1 MPANH
6 SCALVDRPVRFV
18 DSEAVL
24 AILKRVTCGWSW
36 TAVSDASEPFLEVRR
51 SGAGF
56 VIDEPERR
64 SFTEPSAVSA
74 ACSLVAILLN
84 RMVEPDPSM
93 LCLHASAVALS
104 GRNFV
109 FPSTHRAGKSTLTAA
124 LAFAGAQIVADDIVP
139 VDCRGDHVGAIVA
152 SGVAPRL
159 RLPLPRALGRR
170 FAFHAW
176 RRKGPDDG
184 HYRYLALPAARLA
197 RFGERRDPSAFV
209 FLERTHGV
217 RPELLAVAPD
227 QAMKILL
234 VQNFG
239 NAAPSDIVLR
249 RMDQLAARC
258 PAFLL
263 RYEMLADASE
273 VLAHLAAT
281 DIAAAHAALRPG
293 TPRVASANDAHI
305 EAELP
310 AGRIVRAEEI
320 VLQPMG
326 DGGAFLADR
335 AGGGI
340 FALDALGAAIWEALA
355 APVAPLDLADELAE
369 AYPEIERTRIEA
381 DLAGLISRLM
391 EKGLARTV

>member
-18 DSEAVL
+18 NSEPVL
-24 AILKRVTCGWSW
+24 AILKRVTSGWSW
-36 TAVSDASEPFLEVRR
+36 TEVSDSCDPFLEVRR
-51 SGAGF
+51 SGAGY

-64 SFTEPSAVSA
+64 IFTEPSAVSA
-74 ACSLVAILLN
+74 ACSLVVILLN

-93 LCLHASAVALS
+93 LCLHASAVSLA
-104 GRNFV
+104 GRDFV

-124 LAFAGAQIVADDIVP
+124 LAFCGARIIADDIVP
-139 VDCRGDHVGAIVA
+139 VDCREGVGALVA

-159 RLPLPRALGRR
+159 RVPLPRALGRR
-170 FAFHAW
+170 FAFDAW
-176 RRKGPDDG
+176 RHKGPDDG
-184 HYRYLALPAARLA
+184 HYRYLALPPARLA
-197 RFGERRDPSAFV
+197 RFGERRDASAFV
-209 FLERTHGV
+209 FLERARGIQ
-217 RPELLAVAPD
+217 PELLVVTPG

-239 NAAPSDIVLR
+239 NAAPSDIVLGR
-249 RMDQLAARC
+249 IDRLAARC

-263 RYEMLADASE
+263 RYESLADARRLLTR
-273 VLAHLAAT
+273 LASA
-281 DIAAAHAALRPG
+281 DIAAVHAALRPG
-293 TPRVASANDAHI
+293 TPRVASSDDVPAQTS
-305 EAELP
+305 LP
-310 AGRIVRAEEI
+310 SGTIVRTGDV

-326 DGGAFLADR
+326 NDGAFLADR
-335 AGGGI
+335 SGGGI

-355 APVAPLDLADELAE
+355 APVAPLDLADELAD

-391 EKGLARTV
+391 EKGLARMV